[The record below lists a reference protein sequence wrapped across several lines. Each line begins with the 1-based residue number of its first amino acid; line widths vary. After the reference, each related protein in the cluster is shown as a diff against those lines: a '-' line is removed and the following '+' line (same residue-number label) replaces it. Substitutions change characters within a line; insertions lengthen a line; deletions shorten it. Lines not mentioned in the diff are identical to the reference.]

1 MALRT
6 LEALSLERMHY
17 QELHFKIAHYFL
29 EHLKKILAQNSCDVI
44 SLSKREL
51 YKGMVYPESFL
62 EAIQWHD
69 MNEMSQAHEY
79 AAELGL
85 IKMDTSTRPY
95 RYSIREQK
103 VVLRPYQ
110 RHIARTVKDCDSS
123 VLIEAP
129 TGAGKSVIASE
140 IAKNEIDSGGKV
152 LIVAPKIILLEQLS
166 ESFQVLQPQIIHGPK
181 DYDTSHSVFISTLQT
196 AHKRELGFE
205 PTMIMIDEVHFGF
218 SGKMIK
224 TLLEDFKGRLIG
236 LSATPYDQNSRPIEG
251 FSKHINEYDLN
262 YMFSYGYLVQ
272 PICYAPVKI
281 DLSSISIQAGDY
293 NQAEL
298 DSSFNNFENITQI
311 VENTKERIAKQ
322 NAALIFCINISH
334 AKAIATAFNEAGIPT
349 KAIHSQLSKQEQD
362 AIMKAYKSGALKM
375 LANPMMLT
383 TGFDDPATDCIV
395 LARATK
401 SQNLYRQMVG
411 RGLRLYEGKTHA
423 SIIDCAGVID
433 NLGLPTQPQE
443 PNALPLSKRAAQC
456 PACESTRIYSIND
469 SFHGFIRKCA
479 DCGHFELIKEQGCE
493 CEGCGAI
500 HGAQAKYFSTDE
512 GLFLDCSVCAYQTL
526 IATKSSAQELKEIF
540 SEKQIKALQEKF
552 TIAYIKH
559 LNTKAPVSLPFRDD
573 VSRHILAFQNYIAE
587 NVVDF
592 MSMKF
597 KDLTGYS
604 YRPFHDSK
612 QNDPESHKGDRWFH
626 TWSWETQGRLF
637 GLELEAKLL
646 GTDVNDIK
654 KTLQTLQ
661 DPHEA
666 IELINK
672 LLHAKGEPILEADD
686 KERFFE
692 QLKETSLAQINQM
705 CAKRLKAIYLNN
717 EPIEEILKFIPMLES
732 VLDD

>member
-1 MALRT
+1 MSIRT
-6 LEALSLERMHY
+6 LEELRLEGIHY
-17 QELHFKIAHYFL
+17 QELHYKIAHYFL
-29 EHLKKILAQNSCDVI
+29 DHLKKILAQNSCDTI

-62 EAIQWHD
+62 EAIHWHD
-69 MNEMSQAHEY
+69 MNEMSKAHEY

-85 IKMDTSTRPY
+85 IYMDTFTRPY
-95 RYSIREQK
+95 RYSIKEQQ

-110 RHIARTVKDCDSS
+110 HQIAWTVKYYDRS

-140 IAKNEIDSGGKV
+140 IAKNEIEKGGKV

-166 ESFQVLQPQIIHGPK
+166 ASFQALQPQIIHGPK

-196 AHKRELGFE
+196 AHKRKLGFE
-205 PTMIMIDEVHFGF
+205 PTMVMIDEVHFGF

-236 LSATPYDQNSRPIEG
+236 LSATPYDQNSKPIEG
-251 FSKHINEYDLN
+251 FDKHIDEFDLN
-262 YMFSYGYLVQ
+262 YMFRYEYLVQ

-281 DLSSISIQAGDY
+281 DLSSISIQVGDY

-298 DSSFNNFENITQI
+298 DSSFNNFENISQI
-311 VENTKERIAKQ
+311 VENTKDMIAKQ
-322 NAALIFCINISH
+322 KAALIFCINISH
-334 AKAIATAFNEAGIPT
+334 AKAVASAFNEAGINT

-362 AIMKAYKSGALKM
+362 AIMQEYKSGKVKM

-443 PNALPLSKRAAQC
+443 PNALPLSKRETQC
-456 PACESTRIYSIND
+456 PSCESTRIYRVND
-469 SFHGFIRKCA
+469 QYHGFIRKCA
-479 DCGHFELIKEQGCE
+479 DCGHFEAIEEQGCE
-493 CEGCGAI
+493 CDFCGAI
-500 HGAQAKYFSTDE
+500 HGSKAKYFSKDE
-512 GLFLDCSVCAYQTL
+512 GLFLDCSVCGNHTL
-526 IATKSSAQELKEIF
+526 IASKSSAQELKEIF

-559 LNTKAPVSLPFRDD
+559 LNTKAAVSLPFRED

-587 NVVDF
+587 NIVDF
-592 MSMKF
+592 MSIKF
-597 KDLTGYS
+597 KDLMSYS
-604 YRPFHDSK
+604 YRPFYHSK

-646 GTDVNDIK
+646 GTDVNNIK
-654 KTLQTLQ
+654 KTLETIQ

-666 IELINK
+666 IELVNK
-672 LLHAKGEPILEADD
+672 LLHAKGEPILE
-686 KERFFE
+686 
-692 QLKETSLAQINQM
+692 
-705 CAKRLKAIYLNN
+705 
-717 EPIEEILKFIPMLES
+717 
-732 VLDD
+732 